1 MLETK
6 LVLDEFTGY
15 ANSPQLSRFTLRD
28 ARKLGKRYTLNSPVC
43 LLYGFDGGAAILGF
57 NDHTKMR
64 SFVQQVLYNPCVN
77 GEGLPY
83 MLISKNEYG
92 KLRA

>member
-1 MLETK
+1 MVETK

-15 ANSPQLSRFTLRD
+15 ADSPHLSRFTLQD
-28 ARKLGKRYTLNSPVC
+28 AKKLGKRYTLSSPVC
-43 LLYGFDGGAAILGF
+43 LLYGFDDGAAILGF
-57 NDHTKMR
+57 KNHTNMR
-64 SFVQQVLYNPCVN
+64 EFVQQVLHSLYVN